1 MCYDDLANRNRFRGK
16 AYTLQILAKNRILG
30 GITMIESVYSSEV
43 RRNSESALIKVPK
56 NVRQVGQ
63 ASESKKIYIED
74 YVMSYIK
81 QVGTRRDTTSDMVV
95 LLGQF
100 VKMDNCQCIFISGAV
115 EAEDVLIEENMV
127 LTNETW
133 NSIYEKIKEYFSDV
147 EIVGWGLI
155 KAGISL
161 LIDEKIRKIHV
172 DNFAGQDKTLLLYDG
187 LEREEAFYIFEGN
200 KLRRQ
205 KGYYIYYDKNPQ
217 MQSYM
222 ISMKKG
228 RGIEQGVEMTRV
240 RRYTS
245 AKKSAIQ
252 AAEVKK
258 SKFSSGMLYGAGVA
272 ASVVVLVLCV
282 AALNGKGIDTKQN
295 KVQDAISNNIVSEQ
309 PSDKNTLPIETVQG
323 TLSAVDNSKDSEKPS
338 PSAEPSAVAETSKAS
353 VAQESSGKNRET
365 ESPSLS
371 PSPSKAA
378 KAVSSKKT
386 KPAKKAV
393 ETTSHDYY
401 VVKKGDTLVSIC
413 KKMNKT
419 TSYIRKIKKLNDID
433 NTNKITVG
441 QKILLP

>member
-1 MCYDDLANRNRFRGK
+1 
-16 AYTLQILAKNRILG
+16 
-30 GITMIESVYSSEV
+30 MIESVYSSEV

-309 PSDKNTLPIETVQG
+309 PSDKNTLPVETVQG
-323 TLSAVDNSKDSEKPS
+323 TLSAVDSSKDSEKPS
-338 PSAEPSAVAETSKAS
+338 PSAEPSAAAETSKAS
-353 VAQESSGKNRET
+353 VAQESSGKNMET